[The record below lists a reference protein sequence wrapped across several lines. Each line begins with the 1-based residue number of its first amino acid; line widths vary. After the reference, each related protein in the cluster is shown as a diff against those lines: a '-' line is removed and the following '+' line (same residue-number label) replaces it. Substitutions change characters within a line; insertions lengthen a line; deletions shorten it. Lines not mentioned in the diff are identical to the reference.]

1 MINYSKL
8 FEIIK
13 SHNKFIITCHV
24 NPDADA
30 IGSEV
35 AIAEILKQLG
45 KEFIILNTSSTP
57 YNLKFLY
64 KKNFIKKFD
73 ETKHHKLFQTFDA
86 AIFLDHNDLRR
97 TVRMEKYFRE
107 FTGTKICIDHHLQPE
122 NFTKYKFLDNTKS
135 STGEIIFD
143 FILSQS
149 EIKLTKKIAEALYA
163 AIMTDTG
170 SFRFPKTTAAL
181 HRKVAIL
188 LEHGV
193 KPYDV
198 YDKIYAQ
205 DKISRNK
212 LLGKALS
219 SLKISDSG
227 KISYMTIT
235 QRDLKKAKAKEEEV
249 DGFINFGLSIAG
261 VKIALLF
268 FELKDGV
275 KISLRSKGKVS
286 VNKLAKQF
294 GGGGHKN
301 AAGIRLYNIKLSEIL
316 SKILNASEKI
326 V

>member
-8 FEIIK
+8 FELLK
-13 SHNKFIITCHV
+13 LHNKFIITCHV

-30 IGSEV
+30 IGSEIAV
-35 AIAEILKQLG
+35 AEILKQLG
-45 KEFIILNTSSTP
+45 KKFVIINTSSIP
-57 YNLKFLY
+57 YNLEFLNA
-64 KKNFIKKFD
+64 KNFIKKFD
-73 ETKHHKLFQTFDA
+73 EKKHLKFFKNFDA

-122 NFTKYKFLDNTKS
+122 NFTKYKFLDKTKS
-135 STGEIIFD
+135 STGEIILD

-149 EIKLTKKIAEALYA
+149 EIKLTKKIAQALYA

-170 SFRFPKTTAAL
+170 SFRFPKTTAEL

-198 YDKIYAQ
+198 FDKIYAQ

-212 LLGKALS
+212 LLGEALS
-219 SLKISDSG
+219 SLKLSDSG

-235 QRDLKKAKAKEEEV
+235 QRDLKKAKADEAEV
-249 DGFINFGLSIAG
+249 DGFINFGLSISG
-261 VKIALLF
+261 VKVALLF

-275 KISLRSKGKVS
+275 KISLRSKGNIS

-301 AAGIRLYNIKLSEIL
+301 AAGIRLYNITLSRILPEIL
-316 SKILNASEKI
+316 KAAEKI

>member
-8 FEIIK
+8 FELLK
-13 SHNKFIITCHV
+13 LHNKFIITCHV

-30 IGSEV
+30 IGSEIAV
-35 AIAEILKQLG
+35 AEILKQLG
-45 KEFIILNTSSTP
+45 KKFVIINTSSIP
-57 YNLKFLY
+57 YNLEFLNT
-64 KKNFIKKFD
+64 KNLIKKFD
-73 ETKHHKLFQTFDA
+73 KKKHLKFFKSFDA

-122 NFTKYKFLDNTKS
+122 NFTKYKFLDKTKS
-135 STGEIIFD
+135 STGEIILD

-149 EIKLTKKIAEALYA
+149 EIKLTKKIAQALYA

-170 SFRFPKTTAAL
+170 SFRFPKTTAEL

-198 YDKIYAQ
+198 FDKIYAQ

-212 LLGKALS
+212 LLGEALS
-219 SLKISDSG
+219 SLKLSDSG

-235 QRDLKKAKAKEEEV
+235 QRDLKKAEADEAEV
-249 DGFINFGLSIAG
+249 DGFINFGLSISG
-261 VKIALLF
+261 VKVALLF

-275 KISLRSKGKVS
+275 KISLRSKGNIS

-301 AAGIRLYNIKLSEIL
+301 AAGIRLYNITLSRILPEIL
-316 SKILNASEKI
+316 KAAEKI

>member
-8 FEIIK
+8 FELLK
-13 SHNKFIITCHV
+13 LHNKFIITCHV

-30 IGSEV
+30 IGSEIAV
-35 AIAEILKQLG
+35 AEILKQLG
-45 KEFIILNTSSTP
+45 KKFVIINTSSIP
-57 YNLKFLY
+57 YNLEFLNA
-64 KKNFIKKFD
+64 KNFIKKFD
-73 ETKHHKLFQTFDA
+73 EKKHLKFFKSFDA

-122 NFTKYKFLDNTKS
+122 NFTKYKFLDKTKS
-135 STGEIIFD
+135 STGEIILD

-149 EIKLTKKIAEALYA
+149 EIKLTKKIAQALYA

-170 SFRFPKTTAAL
+170 SFRFPKTTAEL

-198 YDKIYAQ
+198 FDKIYAQ

-212 LLGKALS
+212 LLGEALS
-219 SLKISDSG
+219 SLKLSDSG

-235 QRDLKKAKAKEEEV
+235 QRDLKKAKADEAEV
-249 DGFINFGLSIAG
+249 DGFINFGLSISG
-261 VKIALLF
+261 VKVALLF

-275 KISLRSKGKVS
+275 KISLRSKGNIS

-301 AAGIRLYNIKLSEIL
+301 AAGIRLYNITLSRILPEIL
-316 SKILNASEKI
+316 KAAEKI

>member
-8 FEIIK
+8 FELLK
-13 SHNKFIITCHV
+13 LHNKFIITCHV

-30 IGSEV
+30 IGSEIAV
-35 AIAEILKQLG
+35 AEILKQLG
-45 KEFIILNTSSTP
+45 KKFVIINTSSIP
-57 YNLKFLY
+57 YNLEFLNT
-64 KKNFIKKFD
+64 KNLIKKFD
-73 ETKHHKLFQTFDA
+73 KKKHLKFFKSFDA

-122 NFTKYKFLDNTKS
+122 NFTKYKFLDKTKS
-135 STGEIIFD
+135 STGEIILD

-149 EIKLTKKIAEALYA
+149 EIKLTKKIAQALYA

-170 SFRFPKTTAAL
+170 SFRFPKTTAEL

-212 LLGKALS
+212 LLGEALS
-219 SLKISDSG
+219 SLKLSDSG

-235 QRDLKKAKAKEEEV
+235 QRDLKKAKADEAEV
-249 DGFINFGLSIAG
+249 DGFINFGLSISG
-261 VKIALLF
+261 VKVALLF

-275 KISLRSKGKVS
+275 KISLRSKGNIS

-301 AAGIRLYNIKLSEIL
+301 AAGIRLYNITLSRILPEIL
-316 SKILNASEKI
+316 KAAEKI

>member
-8 FEIIK
+8 FELLK
-13 SHNKFIITCHV
+13 LHNKFIITCHV

-30 IGSEV
+30 IGSEIAV
-35 AIAEILKQLG
+35 AEILKQLG
-45 KEFIILNTSSTP
+45 KKFVIINTSSIP
-57 YNLKFLY
+57 YNLEFLNA
-64 KKNFIKKFD
+64 KNFIKKFD
-73 ETKHHKLFQTFDA
+73 EKKHLKFFKSFDA

-122 NFTKYKFLDNTKS
+122 NFTKYKFLDKTKS
-135 STGEIIFD
+135 STGEIILD

-149 EIKLTKKIAEALYA
+149 EIKLTKKIAQALYA

-170 SFRFPKTTAAL
+170 SFRFPKTTAEL

-198 YDKIYAQ
+198 FDKIYAQ

-212 LLGKALS
+212 LLGEALS
-219 SLKISDSG
+219 SLKLSDSG

-235 QRDLKKAKAKEEEV
+235 QRDLKKAEADEAEV
-249 DGFINFGLSIAG
+249 DGFINFGLSISG
-261 VKIALLF
+261 VKVALLF

-275 KISLRSKGKVS
+275 KISLRSKGNIS

-301 AAGIRLYNIKLSEIL
+301 AAGIRLYNITLSRILPEIL
-316 SKILNASEKI
+316 KAAEKI